1 MEYIKAGAEQTDRT
15 LEIAFD
21 FAKANDIDTV
31 VVAST
36 WGDTGVKAARLGR
49 DRGISVI
56 VVTHNVGFTDTGG
69 LELTAENRTKI
80 LEAGGVIYTGTLV
93 LRGLGSA
100 LRRKFGGSEEE
111 HTAAVLRLFGQGI
124 KVCVETAAMV
134 ADAGL
139 VSIEDIVC
147 VGGTARGAD
156 TAVLIRPA
164 PSNKFFETKVRHIV
178 VKPQDF

>member
-21 FAKANDIDTV
+21 FAKAGDIDAV

-36 WGDTGVKAARLGR
+36 WGDTGVKAARLGH

-56 VVTHNVGFTDTGG
+56 VVTHNAGFKESGG

-80 LEAGGVIYTGTLV
+80 LELGGVIHTGTLV

-100 LRRKFGGSEEE
+100 LRKKFGGSEEE
-111 HTAAVLRLFGQGI
+111 LTASVLRLFGQGM
-124 KVCVETAAMV
+124 KVCVEMAAMV

-139 VSIEDIVC
+139 VSADDIVC
-147 VGGTARGAD
+147 IGGTGRGAD
-156 TAVLIRPA
+156 TAALIRPA
-164 PSNKFFETKVRHIV
+164 PSNRFFETKVRQII